1 MKDSIVLYPALGRGH
16 LVSMVELGKLILTH
30 QPSLSITI
38 LILTP
43 PSNTPSTPK
52 GCDSTS
58 QYIAAVTAA
67 TPSITFHHLP
77 PTQIPTILP
86 PHILSLELSRSSN
99 HHLPHVITSLSK
111 TLTLKAIVL
120 DFMNFCAK
128 QVTNALNIPTFFYYT
143 SGASSLATFLQLPV
157 IHETTTKSIKD
168 LNTHLS
174 IPGLPKIDLLD
185 LPKEVHDR
193 ASQSYKLFHD
203 IATCMRDSDGVIVNT
218 CDPIEG
224 RVIKAALCKD
234 GTLPPL
240 FFIGPLIS
248 APYEEDKGCLSWLD
262 SQPSQ
267 SVVLLSFGSLGR
279 FSRAQVK
286 EMAVGLEKSEQRF
299 LWVLRSELVGVD
311 SVEPSLDELL
321 PEGFVERTKGRG
333 MVVRNWAP
341 QVRILSHDSVG
352 GFVTHCGWNSVLEAV
367 CEGVPMVAWPL
378 YAEQRLNRVIM
389 VQDMKVALAVNE
401 DKDGF
406 VSGTELRDRVREL
419 MDSMK
424 GKEIR
429 QRVFE
434 MKIGAKKAKAEEGS
448 SLVAFQR
455 LVQLWNQ

>member
-1 MKDSIVLYPALGRGH
+1 M
-16 LVSMVELGKLILTH
+16 
-30 QPSLSITI
+30 
-38 LILTP
+38 
-43 PSNTPSTPK
+43 
-52 GCDSTS
+52 
-58 QYIAAVTAA
+58 
-67 TPSITFHHLP
+67 
-77 PTQIPTILP
+77 
-86 PHILSLELSRSSN
+86 
-99 HHLPHVITSLSK
+99 
-111 TLTLKAIVL
+111 
-120 DFMNFCAK
+120 
-128 QVTNALNIPTFFYYT
+128 
-143 SGASSLATFLQLPV
+143 
-157 IHETTTKSIKD
+157 
-168 LNTHLS
+168 
-174 IPGLPKIDLLD
+174 
-185 LPKEVHDR
+185 
-193 ASQSYKLFHD
+193 
-203 IATCMRDSDGVIVNT
+203 
-218 CDPIEG
+218 
-224 RVIKAALCKD
+224 
-234 GTLPPL
+234 
-240 FFIGPLIS
+240 
-248 APYEEDKGCLSWLD
+248 
-262 SQPSQ
+262 
-267 SVVLLSFGSLGR
+267 
-279 FSRAQVK
+279 
-286 EMAVGLEKSEQRF
+286 LEKSEQRF